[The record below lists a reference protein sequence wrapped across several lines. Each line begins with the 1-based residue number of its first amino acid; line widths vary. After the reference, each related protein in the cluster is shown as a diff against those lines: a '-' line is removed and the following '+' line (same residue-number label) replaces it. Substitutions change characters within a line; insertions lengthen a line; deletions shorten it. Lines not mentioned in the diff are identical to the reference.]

1 MKWIALLLALFT
13 AGCAEAHPPVDP
25 RSFALRLETKQSVC
39 SATAVAV
46 DEIETA
52 AHCLA
57 HPLVSIDGQL
67 VAIVSSHATGP
78 DRLRVKLAGI
88 RFGTWAKLGKARVG
102 DHVRW
107 YGQPMGVPYVYREG
121 VVAQIYPDGL
131 AIDGTICRGDS
142 GSGLINEAGELV
154 GVISA
159 MTNEAGCTFILAR

>member
-1 MKWIALLLALFT
+1 MRLFALLLAMMVG
-13 AGCAEAHPPVDP
+13 GCAEAHPPVDP
-25 RSFALRLETKQSVC
+25 RSFALRLETTQSVC

-57 HPLVSIDGQL
+57 HPLVSIDGQM

-88 RFGTWAKLGKARVG
+88 RFGTWAKLGKAKAG

-107 YGQPMGVPYVYREG
+107 WGQPRGVPYVLRSG
-121 VVAQIYPDGL
+121 TVVAVYEDGI
-131 AIDGTICRGDS
+131 AVDGTICPGDS
-142 GSGLINEAGELV
+142 GSGLFNDAGELI
-154 GVISA
+154 GVVSA
-159 MTNEAGCTFILAR
+159 MTDQFGCTFVIAR